1 MRPDSARQTRNRPR
15 HSAERPREKRHIL
28 LPGSIIAGCGAVALS
43 VGLATGGGAI
53 GATPEASSSATG
65 IAPVAQPEP
74 IVRSSIIAVDGASA
88 GSVAGGT
95 VVTVTGADLG
105 AVASARFGANAAEVV
120 SVTMDTVTIS
130 TPASTGLSLGTVPV
144 RLFDVDGKPVQV
156 ETAGSAATADA
167 APAPLT
173 FRYIADP
180 KVTAQT
186 AYVLAHWQN
195 YNTAEY
201 GRLPGTDCVNFTSQ
215 SLVARGWKMDAEWSF
230 NARTS
235 QYSSA
240 WASSTAFA
248 AYLAAHPERATAL
261 RDDQREQVKVGDVVQ
276 FDWNSSG
283 DRDHTGVVTRVDKS
297 NGETKIYYASHTM
310 DNDFKSVDESLA
322 NAGGTASYW
331 SIT

>member
-1 MRPDSARQTRNRPR
+1 MRPDSARQTRSPSR
-15 HSAERPREKRHIL
+15 HSAERPREKRHII

-53 GATPEASSSATG
+53 GATPERASSATG

-74 IVRSSIIAVDGASA
+74 IVRSSIIADDGASA

-105 AVASARFGANAAEVV
+105 TVASARFGANAAKVV

-144 RLFDVDGKPVQV
+144 RLFDVDGKTVPVDAA
-156 ETAGSAATADA
+156 ESAEEA

-180 KVTAQT
+180 RVAAQT

-261 RDDQREQVKVGDVVQ
+261 SDDQREQVKVGDVVQ

-283 DRDHTGVVTRVDKS
+283 DRDHTGVVTRVDKTAG
-297 NGETKIYYASHTM
+297 NTEIYYASHTA

-322 NAGGTASYW
+322 NAGGTAAYW

>member
-1 MRPDSARQTRNRPR
+1 M
-15 HSAERPREKRHIL
+15 
-28 LPGSIIAGCGAVALS
+28 ALS
-43 VGLATGGGAI
+43 VGLATGGGAV
-53 GATPEASSSATG
+53 GATAPDLATSVTAG
-65 IAPVAQPEP
+65 TAPVAQPEP
-74 IVRSSIIAVDGASA
+74 IVRSSIVAADGASA

-105 AVASARFGANAAEVV
+105 KVASARFGANAGEVV
-120 SVTMDTVTIS
+120 SVTIDTVTIS

-144 RLFDVDGKPVQV
+144 KLLDVDGKTVTVDSARSGEPV
-156 ETAGSAATADA
+156 A
-167 APAPLT
+167 APLS

-180 KVTAQT
+180 KVAAQT

-195 YNTAEY
+195 YNSAEY

-215 SLVARGWKMDAEWSF
+215 SLVARGWAMDAEWSF
-230 NARTS
+230 NAGTS
-235 QYSSA
+235 QYSPA

-248 AYLAAHPERATAL
+248 AYLAAHPERAAAL
-261 RDDQREQVKVGDVVQ
+261 DDGQRAQVKVGDVVQ

-283 DRDHTGVVTRVDKS
+283 DRDHTGIVTRVEKTA
-297 NGETKIYYASHTM
+297 GGVQVYYASHTM

-322 NAGGTASYW
+322 NAGGTVSYW